1 LKDAGYQGANSYGE
15 LKQELIAQ
23 GVLTASADKFY
34 EFARPY
40 SFKSPSAAA
49 AVVLDRNANGRL
61 KPQLRPNLRSYRSP
75 VDHFL
80 FGDGPQIATQV
91 ALCALACRTVSSVSF
106 FDHRIRS
113 KAEHATASVPAEAV
127 VVAQPARIRAGK
139 QKQRGVHRAPCVSIR

>member
-1 LKDAGYQGANSYGE
+1 MEGGWIEADLPSMAGGKGKGKGLRDRRSRSSG
-15 LKQELIAQ
+15 LI
-23 GVLTASADKFY
+23 S
-34 EFARPY
+34 
-40 SFKSPSAAA
+40 
-49 AVVLDRNANGRL
+49 
-61 KPQLRPNLRSYRSP
+61 RSYRSP

-80 FGDGPQIATQV
+80 FGDGPQIATKV

-106 FDHRIRS
+106 FDHRIGS